1 MLIGITGQIG
11 TGKSEV
17 ARLFEKHGA
26 YVISADQIGR
36 EVVEQNRVVLREL
49 VRAFGAEILTPSGK
63 LRRRLLGELAFATPA
78 SKRRLDKIVHPRL
91 LRKLGRQTSLALK
104 KHALVVV
111 DAALLIDWNWDKKV
125 QYTVLVHSR
134 NEIKAARLLK
144 KGYSRAEI
152 ITRIRSQKD
161 FIELRKHADF
171 IIHNNKSLDSLEVQV
186 EKLIEKLKRN
196 G

>member
-17 ARLFEKHGA
+17 ARLFERHGA
-26 YVISADQIGR
+26 FVISADQIGR
-36 EVVEQNRVVLREL
+36 EVVERNRGILREL
-49 VRAFGAEILTPSGK
+49 VRAFGAEILTPGGK
-63 LRRRLLGELAFATPA
+63 LRRRRLGELAFATPIG
-78 SKRRLDKIVHPRL
+78 KRKLDKIVHPRL
-91 LRKLGRQTSLALK
+91 LRELSRQASRALR
-104 KHALVVV
+104 KHSLVVI
-111 DAALLIDWNWDKKV
+111 DAALLVDWKWDKKV

-134 NEIKAARLLK
+134 NEIKASRLLK
-144 KGYSRAEI
+144 KAYSRDEI
-152 ITRIRSQKD
+152 ETRINSQKD
-161 FIELRKHADF
+161 FIELRKHANF

>member
-26 YVISADQIGR
+26 YIISADQIGR
-36 EVVEQNRVVLREL
+36 EVVEQNRVILREL
-49 VRAFGAEILTPSGK
+49 VRAFGAEILTPGGK

-78 SKRRLDKIVHPRL
+78 GKRRLDKIVHPRL
-91 LRKLGRQTSLALK
+91 LRELSRQTSLALK

-125 QYTVLVHSR
+125 QYAVLVHSR

-152 ITRIRSQKD
+152 ETRIKSQKG
-161 FIELRKHADF
+161 FIELREHADF

-186 EKLIEKLKRN
+186 KKLIEKLKRN

>member
-17 ARLFEKHGA
+17 ARLLEKHGA

-36 EVVEQNRVVLREL
+36 EVVEKNRRILREL
-49 VRAFGAEILTPSGK
+49 VRSFGAEILTPSGK
-63 LRRRLLGELAFATPA
+63 LRRRRLGELAFATPA
-78 SKRRLDKIVHPRL
+78 GKRILDKIVHPRL
-91 LRKLGRQTSLALK
+91 LQELNRQTAQAIK
-104 KHALVVV
+104 KHDLVVV
-111 DAALLIDWNWDKKV
+111 DAALLVDWQWDKRV

-152 ITRIRSQKD
+152 ITRAKSQKG
-161 FIELRKHADF
+161 FMELRKHADF
-171 IIHNNKSLDSLEVQV
+171 IIHNNKSLNSLEVQV
-186 EKLIEKLKRN
+186 EKLIEKLKRKD
-196 G
+196 